1 MSLLDKII
9 EIAGYDTVQLFG
21 DSGSG
26 KTTFVMAVAMEAV
39 EQGRKVVFIDSE
51 RNVAKEIESDN
62 FIYFYS
68 PRLTD
73 IVNRCANLPAADVYI
88 LDSIGFPVVT
98 QFSLADMKKRGDML
112 LKCVTLTHFLKTATF
127 KHKAIAIVTNQ
138 PQSAFG
144 KGTGLDE
151 RAPFGDKAQYGY
163 KEIWRTFLDKAS
175 SDETLCSIR
184 AWRSRR
190 FGRGKLLFRLKITD
204 EGVNVETMC

>member
-9 EIAGYDTVQLFG
+9 EIVGYDTVQLFG

-26 KTTFVMAVAMEAV
+26 KTTFVMKLAEEAV
-39 EQGRKVVFIDSE
+39 KQGKKVVFIDSE
-51 RNVAKEIESDN
+51 RNVNADSFPEN
-62 FIYFYS
+62 FTYFYS
-68 PRLTD
+68 PRLND

-88 LDSIGFPVVT
+88 LDSIGFPVIT

-144 KGTGLDE
+144 KNVGLDE
-151 RAPFGDKAQYGY
+151 RNPFGDKAMYGY

-190 FGRGKLLFRLKITD
+190 FGRGKLLFQIRISD
-204 EGVNVETMC
+204 EGVEVKNLV

>member
-1 MSLLDKII
+1 MHLYEKLLR
-9 EIAGYDTVQLFG
+9 IAGHDTVQLFG

-26 KTTFVMAVAMEAV
+26 KTTFVLKLAEEAV
-39 EQGRKVVFIDSE
+39 KDGKKVVFIDSE
-51 RNVAKEIESDN
+51 RNINADSFPDN

-68 PRLTD
+68 PRLVD
-73 IVNRCANLPAADVYI
+73 IINRCANLPAADLYI
-88 LDSIGFPVVT
+88 LDSIGFPVIT

-127 KHKAIAIVTNQ
+127 KHKALALVTNQ

-163 KEIWRTFLDKAS
+163 KEIWRSYIDKAS
-175 SDETLCSIR
+175 TEETICTIK
-184 AWRSRR
+184 AWRSRK
-190 FGRGKLLFRLKITD
+190 FGRGKLLFQLRITD
-204 EGVNVETMC
+204 DGIDIKEFV

>member
-1 MSLLDKII
+1 MSLLSKII

-68 PRLTD
+68 PRLSD
-73 IVNRCANLPAADVYI
+73 IVNRCANLPTADVYI
-88 LDSIGFPVVT
+88 LDSIGFPVIT

-144 KGTGLDE
+144 KNVGLDE
-151 RAPFGDKAQYGY
+151 RNPFGDKAMYGY

-190 FGRGKLLFRLKITD
+190 FGRGKLLFTLKISD
-204 EGVNVETMC
+204 GGVKIEAKV